1 MLEIISLRDGIGSM
15 AKSELLDEKIKAQE
29 EKLKQLK
36 AQRQAVLSREKA
48 KEKQQARKDDTRR
61 KILIGSCMLKITAED
76 DQARSKLL
84 AQMDKYLTDSKDR
97 QLFGLSVLDV
107 QNSADLI

>member
-1 MLEIISLRDGIGSM
+1 MLGIISLCDGIGCM

-29 EKLKQLK
+29 VKLKQLK

-84 AQMDKYLTDSKDR
+84 AQMDRYLMDDKDR
-97 QLFGLSVLDV
+97 KLFNL
-107 QNSADLI
+107 